1 MKLLFWASL
10 GVILYSYLFYAML
23 LLAISSLWQVLRD
36 LKFGLTRM
44 NRRRQRVSETPL
56 VSFVFSA
63 HNEEAIVADKLCN
76 CRELEYPWERLEI
89 LVGCDGCLDRTA
101 EIVRAAL
108 LPNLRLFEYHQRSGK
123 PAILNR
129 LVSEAR
135 GEIVVFSDANTMFAV
150 VDQQDGLAHWG
161 RVLGMG
167 RTFARAL
174 RALVRHFAGSSIGCV
189 CGELRLSARQGV
201 PQTESAYWRY
211 ETFLK
216 FLESRL
222 NMMVGANGGIF
233 AIRRELFV
241 PLPDGAI
248 IDDFL
253 ISMRIRAGG
262 HRVIYDPEATADE
275 GTSSIAQEFR
285 RRVRIG
291 AGNLDALKYTWRL
304 LSPTAGLVSLA
315 YWSHKI
321 CRWLVPFAVLG
332 EFVAAMALA
341 RERLYAAIAVANA
354 VLFLMAWTG
363 YRLERRG
370 ELARARLLQVA
381 RQQQQRQRNQ
391 RDRHVV
397 RRLAPGDDILQP
409 PQYPRRSGV
418 GQDDGQRD

>member
-1 MKLLFWASL
+1 VVAAMKLLFWASL

-135 GEIVVFSDANTMFAV
+135 GEIVVFSDANTMFAP
-150 VDQQDGLAHWG
+150 G
-161 RVLGMG
+161 
-167 RTFARAL
+167 AL

-370 ELARARLLQVA
+370 VHSRVLSVPYYFVSLNLALLLGFVSYFFGRQTGVWNPTSRDLAVA
-381 RQQQQRQRNQ
+381 AGEAEKCSPDAGPPSQLAGPPP
-391 RDRHVV
+391 RD
-397 RRLAPGDDILQP
+397 
-409 PQYPRRSGV
+409 
-418 GQDDGQRD
+418 